1 MRSVRVTWVVVTVL
15 GFAAAF
21 FVPLL
26 ALPFLGAAA
35 LIGRRLSRA
44 ELLRRGGRLSAKAML
59 PPVLFLVLVLV
70 SGSARW
76 RGWADWNFFG
86 PYESLGPEATPSQTS
101 AVIQALMRSPVEH
114 LVWWD
119 PWFAG
124 VLLPVLLLGIPVALA
139 LAVAL
144 ALRE

>member
-1 MRSVRVTWVVVTVL
+1 MRAVRVTWVVVTVL
-15 GFAAAF
+15 GLAAAF

-44 ELLRRGGRLSAKAML
+44 ALLRRGGRLSAKAML
-59 PPVLFLVLVLV
+59 PPVLFLLLVLAA
-70 SGSARW
+70 GSARW
-76 RGWADWNFFG
+76 RCRTDWNFFG
-86 PYESLGPEATPSQTS
+86 PYASLGPEATPPTS
-101 AVIQALMRSPVEH
+101 AVLQALMRSPLEH

-119 PWFAG
+119 PWVAG
-124 VLLPVLLLGIPVALA
+124 VALPVLLLGIPVALA
-139 LAVAL
+139 LAVTL